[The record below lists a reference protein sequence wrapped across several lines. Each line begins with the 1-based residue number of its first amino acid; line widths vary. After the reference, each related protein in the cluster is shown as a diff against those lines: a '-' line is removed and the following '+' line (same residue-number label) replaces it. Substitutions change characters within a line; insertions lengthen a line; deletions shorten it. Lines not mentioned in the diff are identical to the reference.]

1 LFGLLFLVV
10 PASGCNSGTGDS
22 DTPHPLARVE
32 SAAEG
37 GAFRNLGKRSTFDYG
52 SVEPRH
58 LERNP
63 VGDTRTTLGNWN
75 TPAIPGALV
84 FCFHNGYK
92 EHTRTMLRTFH
103 AEFAREGW
111 MLRML
116 EFGYAF
122 GGGC

>member
-1 LFGLLFLVV
+1 MRVTLRPSRFSLGGPPWQWQPGFAILRQRNWLFGLLFLVV

-52 SVEPRH
+52 SVEPRR

-63 VGDTRTTLGNWN
+63 VGDTRTTLGN
-75 TPAIPGALV
+75 
-84 FCFHNGYK
+84 
-92 EHTRTMLRTFH
+92 
-103 AEFAREGW
+103 
-111 MLRML
+111 
-116 EFGYAF
+116 
-122 GGGC
+122 